1 MNRLLRALNM
11 SVHHE
16 MLAPLKAN
24 MEISMRLFNRLKQED
39 LK

>member
-1 MNRLLRALNM
+1 M

-24 MEISMRLFNRLKQED
+24 MEISMRLYNRLKQED
-39 LK
+39 LKQMA